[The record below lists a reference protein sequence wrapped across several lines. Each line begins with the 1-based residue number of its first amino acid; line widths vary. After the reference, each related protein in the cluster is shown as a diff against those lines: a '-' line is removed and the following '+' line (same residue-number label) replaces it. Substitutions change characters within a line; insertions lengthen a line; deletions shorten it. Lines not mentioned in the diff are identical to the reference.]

1 MRTTIKLV
9 LIAFVTAQIIA
20 PFLAMIPCVFYLLA
34 TTGGI
39 DKEAL
44 MQILIV
50 PAQWLDIVLM
60 GLYLWKAGYVSKQQ
74 ATWSPI
80 SPSYLAVCVVAI
92 LSAGWLISVLVD
104 HIDWLPDILKSTFD
118 VLRSGW
124 WGILAI
130 VVGGPILEEVLFRGA
145 ITRVLLRQF
154 SPKVAILISASL
166 FGIIHFNPAQILPA
180 FLLGILL
187 AWVYYKTASLIPCIL
202 MHIVNNA
209 FSVYMSIKFPE
220 AETLP
225 EIVGEGIWYFVITG
239 IALLLAIFSFYYLR
253 RITVPYPWKEEENRE
268 S

>member
-1 MRTTIKLV
+1 MRTAIKLV

-34 TTGGI
+34 TTGGL

-74 ATWSPI
+74 VTWSPV
-80 SPSYLAVCVVAI
+80 SSSYLVVCVIAI
-92 LSAGWLISVLVD
+92 LSAGWLISVLMD

-124 WGILAI
+124 WGILII

-145 ITRVLLRQF
+145 ITRALLRQF

-166 FGIIHFNPAQILPA
+166 FGIIHFNPAQVLPA

-209 FSVYMSIKFPE
+209 LSVYMTFRFPQAE
-220 AETLP
+220 AMSD
-225 EIVGEGIWYFVITG
+225 IVGEGAWYLIFTG
-239 IALLLAIFSFYYLR
+239 IAFLLVVFSFYYLR
-253 RITVPYPWKEEENRE
+253 RVTIPYPWKGEENIE